1 MRIKGKAPMGG
12 DSPMLDLG
20 DLVVPRR
27 VDITGE
33 AQRAGEQDI
42 RITAEFN
49 EASGRYE
56 CRSLTVT
63 AREGGEVTGEVLRAV
78 PVATVMRDGVLSAL
92 QSITLLAAGP
102 IPEDITEG
110 GPTTRALE
118 WVARLYRMALVL
130 GEPPIPAVAAGLDL
144 PKSTASRWI
153 TRARDR
159 GFLTVQD
166 RRGQRG
172 RQRDDGESMD

>member
-1 MRIKGKAPMGG
+1 MRIQGKIPLTG
-12 DSPMLDLG
+12 DSPVLRLG

-33 AQRAGEQDI
+33 ARRAGEQNI
-42 RITAEFN
+42 KITAEFN

-63 AREGGEVTGEVLRAV
+63 AAEGGEVTGEVLRAL
-78 PVATVMRDGVLSAL
+78 PVAGVMRDGILSAL
-92 QSITLLAAGP
+92 QSMTLLSVGP
-102 IPEDITEG
+102 IPADVTEG
-110 GPTTRALE
+110 GPTTRARE
-118 WVARLYRMALVL
+118 WVARLYRLALVL
-130 GEPPIPAVAAGLDL
+130 GDPPIPAVAAGLKL

-172 RQRDDGESMD
+172 RQTDDGESMD